1 MVQKKSD
8 RSQALA
14 ELTPNPHAEQHTAD
28 DVIETGQSGATNT
41 LNVGQTPST
50 KEGWLRPSVAQ
61 GVEGA
66 AFDDDSMFNNADPQ
80 IRPGK
85 RSPPESEQK
94 RKSGTPAPAKD
105 RKIA

>member
-1 MVQKKSD
+1 MPEKKSD

-14 ELTPNPHAEQHTAD
+14 ESTPNPHTEQHTAD
-28 DVIETGQSGATNT
+28 AIETDQSGATGT

-50 KEGWLRPSVAQ
+50 REGRLQPSVAD

-94 RKSGTPAPAKD
+94 RKPGTPDPTKH